1 MGSRQPQL
9 HPNSGIAAAYVWHYS
24 ARMDMNEAVAKAI
37 SAERSIA
44 DLTVRELAAA
54 SGIPERSLMRVLTA
68 ERDIK
73 VNQVADLA
81 AALRVYPHEIL
92 EHAEQILA
100 RSRRDIA
107 EVVTLRP
114 PSNAG
119 SGDDSAGRFAKLGSG
134 REFAEGA
141 AAHHDE
147 VSIFE
152 EQEKREE

>member
-1 MGSRQPQL
+1 
-9 HPNSGIAAAYVWHYS
+9 
-24 ARMDMNEAVAKAI
+24 MDMNEAVAKAI

-81 AALRVYPHEIL
+81 AALHVYPHEIL

-107 EVVTLRP
+107 DVVTLRP
-114 PSNAG
+114 PSD
-119 SGDDSAGRFAKLGSG
+119 SGQTDDSGSRFGKLGSG
-134 REFAEGA
+134 RQFAADA

-152 EQEKREE
+152 EQEQREE

>member
-1 MGSRQPQL
+1 
-9 HPNSGIAAAYVWHYS
+9 
-24 ARMDMNEAVAKAI
+24 MDMNEAVAKAI

-114 PSNAG
+114 PADAG
-119 SGDDSAGRFAKLGSG
+119 SGDSESRFAKLGSG
-134 REFAEGA
+134 REFAEDA

>member
-1 MGSRQPQL
+1 
-9 HPNSGIAAAYVWHYS
+9 
-24 ARMDMNEAVAKAI
+24 MDMNEAVAKAI

-114 PSNAG
+114 PADAG
-119 SGDDSAGRFAKLGSG
+119 SGDRESRFAKLGSG
-134 REFAEGA
+134 REFAEDA